1 MNQFL
6 KYLSVSML
14 GCTCL
19 LADTSVDINYSES
32 LWRPFLNGQMEINPA
47 TGFEEDSKKVFI
59 PQYRKLKLT
68 ISNEKKFVP
77 SVGLQTNIKD
87 HKQRANVD
95 PLVVFDSVA
104 YSGGKMVD
112 SQVDLTHRD
121 HLIYYR
127 LGYSD
132 IDIDLGVNVVRFDG
146 RVILRD
152 DNMHE
157 IIEHD
162 QTRPGLYGSV
172 QYDIPQSNFYF
183 KANSTYVL
191 DTSSEFNKARVMMGY
206 RADSGIQLELGYQ
219 AYRAEWSDYKNT
231 DGNLKFEGLYTG
243 LRFNF

>member
-1 MNQFL
+1 MNQLIKF
-6 KYLSVSML
+6 LSVTLL
-14 GCTCL
+14 GFSSL
-19 LADTSVDINYSES
+19 LADRSVDVNYIDSQ
-32 LWRPFLNGQMEINPA
+32 WRPFLNGQMEISQS
-47 TGFEEDSKKVFI
+47 TGFDEDSKTVII
-59 PQYRKLKLT
+59 PQDKKLKLT
-68 ISNEKKFVP
+68 ISNDKKFVP
-77 SVGLQTNIKD
+77 TVGLQTNIKD
-87 HKQRANVD
+87 HKQRANID
-95 PLVVFDSVA
+95 SLIVFDSVA
-104 YSGGKMVD
+104 YSGGKAVD

-152 DNMHE
+152 TNMHE

-183 KANSTYVL
+183 KANSTYVV
-191 DTSSEFNKARVMMGY
+191 DNSSEFNKARVMMGY

>member
-1 MNQFL
+1 MNRL
-6 KYLSVSML
+6 TKYLTVILL
-14 GCTCL
+14 GCSSL
-19 LADTSVDINYSES
+19 LADTSIDVNTIES
-32 LWRPFLNGQMEINPA
+32 QWRPFLNGQMELNQT
-47 TGFEEDSKKVFI
+47 TGFDEDSKEIII
-59 PQYRKLKLT
+59 PQDRKLKLT

-77 SVGLQTNIKD
+77 TVGLQTNIKD
-87 HKQRANVD
+87 HKQRANID
-95 PLVVFDSVA
+95 PLIVFDSVA

-132 IDIDLGVNVVRFDG
+132 IDIDVGVNVVRFDG

-191 DTSSEFNKARVMMGY
+191 DTNSEFNKARVMMGY
-206 RADSGIQLELGYQ
+206 RADSCIQLELGYQ